1 MMITV
6 FTSALIAYFISAVI
20 GIAEIFRGKRATS
33 KTMTTFAIVGYM
45 LHTASLI
52 VSIYTSPH
60 VPITALQEAASFFS
74 WSVVLLFF
82 VVEYKYRLGL
92 LGSFVMP
99 IASVLMLFSSIL
111 PAETIQPKPGAHIYW
126 HGIHTILAFM
136 GGAVFAAAC
145 SVGIMFVVQEHFLKF
160 KKFGGLFEKLPN
172 LHVLDNANNRLLA
185 VGFSLFTVAIIVG
198 ALWSNSTDGNY
209 LSGNPKEVLS
219 LITWLIYALV
229 LHARVT
235 IGWRGKKAAILS
247 IAGFSGV
254 LSAFGGLILF

>member
-1 MMITV
+1 MIIV
-6 FTSALIAYFISAVI
+6 FTSALIAYFISAII
-20 GIAEIFRGKRATS
+20 GIVEIFRGKRAIS
-33 KTMTTFAIVGYM
+33 KIMTIFAIVGFVM
-45 LHTASLI
+45 HTASLI
-52 VSIYTSPH
+52 VSINMSPH
-60 VPITALQEAASFFS
+60 VPITTLQEAASFFS

-99 IASVLMLFSSIL
+99 IATVLMLSSSIL
-111 PAETIQPKPGAHIYW
+111 PAETILLKPGAQTYW

-136 GGAVFAAAC
+136 GGSVFAAAC
-145 SVGIMFVVQEHFLKF
+145 SVGIMFIIQEHFLKV
-160 KKFGGLFEKLPN
+160 KRFGGLFKKLPN
-172 LHVLDNANNRLLA
+172 LQILDNANNRLVT
-185 VGFSLFTVAIIVG
+185 VGFSLFTVAILVG
-198 ALWSNSTDGNY
+198 ALWATSTAGNY

-235 IGWRGKKAAILS
+235 VGWRGKKAAILS